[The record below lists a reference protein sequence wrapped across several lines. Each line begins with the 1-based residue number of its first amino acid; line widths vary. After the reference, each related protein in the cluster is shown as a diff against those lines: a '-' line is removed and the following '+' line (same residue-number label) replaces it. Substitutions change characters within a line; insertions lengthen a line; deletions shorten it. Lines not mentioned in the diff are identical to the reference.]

1 MNYKLYNTKQPLSN
15 IDAAQQS
22 AALLRTLAHNFR
34 SLASN
39 ICSISTYCLDNCDT
53 IKTEKQT
60 ALLQDMNQN
69 SLSLLTLLDNLLL
82 VGKLSDSSAPL
93 TTHPEI
99 LEDIL
104 IDAIARLK
112 GTYPDAMIQ
121 VIMPKEIIILPLD
134 LVLIRHV
141 FKNLL
146 QILLFVY
153 SAASTLTC
161 TVSID
166 SSSVLIQLESR
177 NPAYTPCL
185 SDSCKQDITLDQLLI
200 QAHLGTFTAT
210 LQDDYGIFIITLPL
224 ITESEASWNIV

>member
-1 MNYKLYNTKQPLSN
+1 
-15 IDAAQQS
+15 
-22 AALLRTLAHNFR
+22 
-34 SLASN
+34 
-39 ICSISTYCLDNCDT
+39 
-53 IKTEKQT
+53 
-60 ALLQDMNQN
+60 MNQN